1 MDTRPAITIKPSE
14 VVDFCRAV
22 IDGGRVPC
30 LWGKPGIG
38 KTALGE
44 QLATLQGRK
53 FFEFRTSLHEP
64 TDLRAEMYVSNDGT
78 PKFKV
83 PDFFTYAAPALL
95 LLDEANRGTVMMQN
109 AVLGL
114 VHERRVGDNVA
125 PTSLAMVMCC
135 NYESDGGGIGKMTAA
150 LGGRVVHA
158 DVVVDLDDWC
168 DWAIGA
174 SVAPV
179 VIAYN
184 RFKRTS
190 LHAFNPIE
198 RTGPSPRTWHMVSDI
213 YKTNPSPSLL
223 RPLVVGTVGQE
234 EGIGFL
240 AFEDL
245 YRKLQATSIDGIIL
259 NPSAAPVPTDVNT
272 LYAVS
277 AALSHAMTADNVD
290 NIITYLERLPIE
302 YNVYAVKEA
311 TSKKTELQNTHSF
324 TRWFVKHQK
333 QF

>member
-1 MDTRPAITIKPSE
+1 MDTRPAITIKPSQ
-14 VVDFCRAV
+14 VAAFCKTV
-22 IDGGRVPC
+22 IDAGRVPI

-38 KTALGE
+38 KTAIGE
-44 QLATLQGRK
+44 QIAKDTARK

-78 PKFKV
+78 PKFKI
-83 PDFFTYAAPALL
+83 PDFFTYTGPALL

-109 AVLGL
+109 ALLGL
-114 VHERRVGDNVA
+114 VHEGRVGDNVA
-125 PTSLAMVMCC
+125 PKSLAMIVCC
-135 NYESDGGGIGKMTAA
+135 NYETDGGGISKMTAA
-150 LGGRVVHA
+150 LGGRGIHA
-158 DVVVDLDDWC
+158 DVVADLDDWC

-174 SVAPV
+174 NVAPV

-190 LHAFNPIE
+190 LHNFNPVE
-198 RTGPSPRTWHMVSDI
+198 RTGPSPRTWHMASDI
-213 YKTNPSPSLL
+213 YKQNPAKDLL
-223 RPLVVGTVGQE
+223 NALIAGTVGQE
-234 EGIGFL
+234 EAIGFL

-259 NPSAAPVPTDVNT
+259 NPTTATVPTDVNT
-272 LYAVS
+272 LYAIS
-277 AALSHAMTADNVD
+277 AALAHAMTPD
-290 NIITYLERLPIE
+290 NIDNIVTYLERLPTE

-311 TSKKTELQNTHSF
+311 TARSAVLNNTHTF
-324 TRWFVKHQK
+324 TRWIVKHQK